1 MIWMTTARR
10 LERPGSGQS
19 PVYLL
24 VLLGLLLGGC
34 AEAPLASPQT
44 PAGPRAAADDG
55 DLWNLAPSNADALA
69 DVDLAA
75 LRASPWSRALTS
87 TGLAGDRDESRRI
100 FGYDLFAE
108 GERLVA
114 VGTEAAGAQRSLSI
128 VRGRFD
134 PARIGAAFLA
144 ATPGATAGHWR
155 DSPLWEGRG
164 RAVALV
170 TPRTLAQGD
179 PESVRGAIDA
189 AWGIVPDAST
199 GPLGVLRRAL
209 GADGKVPAVFVALS
223 LTDAMRGRAAGT
235 IELPPGLTTAAGRL
249 DLGDD
254 LNLDLVAVLGNGS
267 DATAAA
273 ATWNLALR
281 ALAQQ
286 PMLRLLGLGPIIDGL
301 SLGAEG
307 ARVHGHLRVP
317 AERREGLA
325 DKLLAVL
332 QMVAGAA
339 QGSRDK

>member
-1 MIWMTTARR
+1 VGAAVANANR
-10 LERPGSGQS
+10 EE
-19 PVYLL
+19 
-24 VLLGLLLGGC
+24 GG
-34 AEAPLASPQT
+34 
-44 PAGPRAAADDG
+44 AAAVTD
-55 DLWNLAPSNADALA
+55 P
-69 DVDLAA
+69 AA
-75 LRASPWSRALTS
+75 
-87 TGLAGDRDESRRI
+87 
-100 FGYDLFAE
+100 
-108 GERLVA
+108 
-114 VGTEAAGAQRSLSI
+114 
-128 VRGRFD
+128 RGRQ
-134 PARIGAAFLA
+134 GAAVPA
-144 ATPGATAGHWR
+144 
-155 DSPLWEGRG
+155 LW
-164 RAVALV
+164 AVALV

-209 GADGKVPAVFVALS
+209 GADGKVPAAFVALS

>member
-1 MIWMTTARR
+1 MIDARFR
-10 LERPGSGQS
+10 QLGGALS
-19 PVYLL
+19 LA
-24 VLLGLLLGGC
+24 GLLAVGC
-34 AEAPLASPQT
+34 AETSISGPAAPT
-44 PAGPRAAADDG
+44 GPRAAADDG

-87 TGLAGDRDESRRI
+87 SGFAGDRDESRRV

-108 GERLVA
+108 GEHLVT
-114 VGTEAAGAQRSLSI
+114 VGTESGGAPRTLTI

-134 PARIGAAFLA
+134 PARIGAAFA
-144 ATPGATAGHWR
+144 MATPGAKVGRWR
-155 DSPLWEGRG
+155 DSPLWEGGG
-164 RAVALV
+164 RAIALV

-179 PESVRGAIDA
+179 PEAVRGAIDA

-199 GPLGVLRRAL
+199 GPLGALRRTL
-209 GADGKVPAVFVALS
+209 DADHKVPAVFVVLS
-223 LTDAMRGRAAGT
+223 LTENMRGRAAGM
-235 IELPPGLTTAAGRL
+235 IDLPPGLTTAAARL

-254 LNLDLVAVLGNGS
+254 LNLDLLAVLGTGR
-267 DATAAA
+267 DATTAA

-286 PMLRLLGLGPIIDGL
+286 RMLALLGLGPILDGL

-307 ARVHGHLRVP
+307 ARVHGHLRIP

-332 QMVAGAA
+332 QMVAGA
-339 QGSRDK
+339 SH

>member
-1 MIWMTTARR
+1 MRSSGRSRRCGPRSRPATARASVSCSKAPRPDAIAWFRARLRRMIWMTTSRR
-10 LERPGSGQS
+10 PLRPGSGRS
-19 PVYLL
+19 PVCLL
-24 VLLGLLLGGC
+24 GLLGLLLGGC
-34 AEAPLASPQT
+34 AEAPLAGPQA
-44 PAGPRAAADDG
+44 PAGPRAAPDDG

-87 TGLAGDRDESRRI
+87 TGFAGDRDESRQI

-189 AWGIVPDAST
+189 AWG
-199 GPLGVLRRAL
+199 
-209 GADGKVPAVFVALS
+209 
-223 LTDAMRGRAAGT
+223 
-235 IELPPGLTTAAGRL
+235 
-249 DLGDD
+249 
-254 LNLDLVAVLGNGS
+254 
-267 DATAAA
+267 
-273 ATWNLALR
+273 
-281 ALAQQ
+281 
-286 PMLRLLGLGPIIDGL
+286 
-301 SLGAEG
+301 
-307 ARVHGHLRVP
+307 
-317 AERREGLA
+317 
-325 DKLLAVL
+325 
-332 QMVAGAA
+332 
-339 QGSRDK
+339 